1 MYTALKRRETSEK
14 CSCSQT
20 GEFSLL
26 PYALL
31 PDITQHSHEQCKTVN
46 RWFLFYSHSMMRG
59 LGTSDLKRQRVVSRL
74 LTRRGNCLQMQS
86 CFHTTQKGLQKTQP
100 EKPLHQLSTQ
110 RNLES
115 RLTGQMPGRESEFSP
130 KLQRI
135 SRPLTQLSRHNPSPP
150 FAGGTSRRNVQ
161 KDSRSFSIH
170 NIATSLSP
178 LYESILFCWVAQ
190 ALEWEILPKR
200 KTMSCNYAVALLGNV
215 GCRNILSS
223 PFILDSISQSLHST
237 RITRRQK

>member
-1 MYTALKRRETSEK
+1 MRNAAVAKQENSVYY
-14 CSCSQT
+14 Q
-20 GEFSLL
+20 
-26 PYALL
+26 YALL

-46 RWFLFYSHSMMRG
+46 RWFLFYSHSIMRG
-59 LGTSDLKRQRVVSRL
+59 LGTSDLERQRVVSRL

-150 FAGGTSRRNVQ
+150 FAGGTSRRIVGVLA
-161 KDSRSFSIH
+161 F
-170 NIATSLSP
+170 T
-178 LYESILFCWVAQ
+178 
-190 ALEWEILPKR
+190 ILPP
-200 KTMSCNYAVALLGNV
+200 
-215 GCRNILSS
+215 LSH
-223 PFILDSISQSLHST
+223 PFMSQSSSAGLP
-237 RITRRQK
+237 RL